1 MEQKEFEHNAERV
14 RQRLLEVVR
23 SQGLSSSEAD
33 DVAQDTML
41 KLWALRELLDDGS
54 MMTGMGVRIARRLA
68 IDFLRRQNTVPI
80 EGKTFAA
87 SPNSMPDRRLE
98 DADEEEW
105 LQKRLARL
113 PQTEYEILR
122 LRQVEGRS
130 NSEIAAILGIGKDSV
145 VTLLSRARHKLMNDI
160 KRRKE

>member
-80 EGKTFAA
+80 EGKTFIDSA
-87 SPNSMPDRRLE
+87 NSMPDRRLE

-105 LQKRLARL
+105 LRKRLARL

>member
-1 MEQKEFEHNAERV
+1 MEQKEFENNAERV
-14 RQRLLEVVR
+14 RQKVLEAVR
-23 SQGLSSSEAD
+23 FSGLSSSDTD

-41 KLWALRELLDDGS
+41 KLWALRESLADGN
-54 MMTGMGVRIARRLA
+54 MMTGMGVKIARHLA
-68 IDFLRRQNTVPI
+68 IDYLRRQHTVPI
-80 EGKTFAA
+80 EEKTFID
-87 SPNSMPDRRLE
+87 SFHSMPDRRLE

-105 LQKRLARL
+105 LRKRLARL

-122 LRQVEGRS
+122 LRQVEGRN